1 MITNLVIDLV
11 VYLPIHIEIF
21 QPQLQNLMPSL
32 LGRLRH

>member
-1 MITNLVIDLV
+1 MTTNLVIDFV

-21 QPQLQNLMPSL
+21 QLELQNLVPSL